1 MFSLENAGV
10 NMSKRRARV
19 ELSNFDFDIAQFCTL
34 MERFKY
40 TWRSTFQTILFRA
53 VVSGRASIM
62 QCLGL
67 SKKIAFSKQESS
79 GLCGLLIKSFLARE
93 TLNKDPYNAINDTF
107 KEKSFKE
114 EFSFLSEEETLKVFE
129 FGAELWMILKKMH
142 NTAFNRS

>member
-1 MFSLENAGV
+1 
-10 NMSKRRARV
+10 
-19 ELSNFDFDIAQFCTL
+19 
-34 MERFKY
+34 
-40 TWRSTFQTILFRA
+40 
-53 VVSGRASIM
+53 M

-93 TLNKDPYNAINDTF
+93 TLNKDPYNPNKGF
-107 KEKSFKE
+107 QNKSFKE
-114 EFSFLSEEETLKVFE
+114 EFTFLSDEEILKVFE